1 MKIPTPKMSEILAEE
16 FMEPFGLSAYAL
28 SKQIGVPTSRI
39 QAILHDRRKVTVDTS
54 IRLGRFF
61 NVSPRYF
68 LNLQNDLDVRETE
81 AKSHDEYAKIVPF
94 ETAHEAN

>member
-16 FMEPFGLSAYAL
+16 FMESFGLSAYAL
-28 SKQIGVPTSRI
+28 SKQIGVPTSRT

-68 LNLQNDLDVRETE
+68 LNLQNDLDVREAE
-81 AKSHDEYAKIVPF
+81 AESHDEYAEIVPF
-94 ETAHEAN
+94 ETAHQA

>member
-68 LNLQNDLDVRETE
+68 LNLQNDLDVREAE
-81 AKSHDEYAKIVPF
+81 EKSHDEYARIVPF
-94 ETAHEAN
+94 ETAHQA

>member
-28 SKQIGVPTSRI
+28 IKQIGVPTSRI

-68 LNLQNDLDVRETE
+68 LNLQNDLDVREAE
-81 AKSHDEYAKIVPF
+81 EKSHDEYAKIGSYK
-94 ETAHEAN
+94 TAHQV

>member
-16 FMEPFGLSAYAL
+16 FMEQFGLSAYAL
-28 SKQIGVPTSRI
+28 SKQIGVPTSRT

-68 LNLQNDLDVRETE
+68 LNLQNDLDVREAE
-81 AKSHDEYAKIVPF
+81 AESHDEYAKIGSCK
-94 ETAHEAN
+94 TAHQA